1 MTAPSPT
8 FERIAVLFFLL
19 VLGKPFLFDPLN
31 QTSYWILKDGVMSQA
46 SIDEPNGS
54 R

>member
-8 FERIAVLFFLL
+8 FERIAALFFLF

-31 QTSYWILKDGVMSQA
+31 QCRTSYWILKDRLPVQLSH
-46 SIDEPNGS
+46 
-54 R
+54 